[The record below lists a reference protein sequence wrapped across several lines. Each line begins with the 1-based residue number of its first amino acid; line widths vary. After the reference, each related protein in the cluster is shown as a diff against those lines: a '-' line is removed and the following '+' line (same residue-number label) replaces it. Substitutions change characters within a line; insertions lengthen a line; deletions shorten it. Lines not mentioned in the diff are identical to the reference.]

1 MWGNHFSVKEDLKPS
16 FIDPAAD
23 LKHIHLRRG
32 PDVGVRESNFSDEGT
47 TGGLWKFF
55 SIPDKEKFMIRETI
69 YKGTIHRLR
78 HAVCALGFLIS
89 LVTLPAFGQHI
100 HQLSYTGSTWVDEQ
114 LPSAQTTVITSIVS
128 ILTTPNNQAH
138 VYYFAGGGEFGDVH
152 QLFYNGT
159 NWADEDLTAKTGASQ
174 TNPFSVTAFS
184 VGNYQ
189 YVYYLGLYGHLHQ
202 LLYNNS
208 GWADTDLTEITGGP
222 QARGQLVAFTTGSPA
237 VHVFYTEAD
246 NNDVRQIFTTNGTN
260 WQDQDLTAA
269 TGGATVGGEGVYGFN
284 IGNYQ
289 YIYFLDGSGH
299 VHQFLYNNLNW
310 SDEDLTALT
319 KSLPSQFGNR
329 VAAFVVPGTKKLRVY
344 VQAENLHILQLS
356 STNNVKWSS
365 SDLTKKTKAPS
376 PGYPGTPIAG
386 FASANN
392 QLQVYYDSEQSHIN
406 QFLLPAHA
414 TTWQNSDLM
423 PGPIGGVAAN
433 SGIAGFSLQN
443 LPYVFYE
450 GD

>member
-1 MWGNHFSVKEDLKPS
+1 
-16 FIDPAAD
+16 
-23 LKHIHLRRG
+23 
-32 PDVGVRESNFSDEGT
+32 
-47 TGGLWKFF
+47 
-55 SIPDKEKFMIRETI
+55 MIRKTTC
-69 YKGTIHRLR
+69 KTALNRLL
-78 HAVCALGFLIS
+78 HAVCALGFL
-89 LVTLPAFGQHI
+89 LPLAALPTFGQHV
-100 HQLSYTGSTWVDEQ
+100 HQLSYNGSAWVDEQ
-114 LPSAQTTVITSIVS
+114 LPSAQTTVITSIAS
-128 ILTTPNNQAH
+128 ILTTPNNQGH
-138 VYYFAGGGEFGDVH
+138 VYYFAVDSADVH

-159 NWADEDLTAKTGASQ
+159 NWADEDLTADTGAPQ
-174 TNPFSVTAFS
+174 ANPFSVAAFS

-189 YVYYLGLYGHLHQ
+189 YVYYVDLYGHVHQ

-222 QARGQLVAFTTGSPA
+222 QARGQLVAFTTSPA
-237 VHVFYTEAD
+237 VHVFYTEGD
-246 NNDVRQIFTTNGTN
+246 NNDVHQIFNTNGTN
-260 WQDQDLTAA
+260 WQDQDLTAV
-269 TGGATVGGEGVYGFN
+269 TGGATVGGEGVSGFN

-289 YIYFLDGSGH
+289 YIYFLNSAGH

-344 VQAENLHILQLS
+344 VQAENLHNLQLS

-376 PGYPGTPIAG
+376 PGYLGTSIAG

-406 QFLLPAHA
+406 QFLLPAHT

-423 PGPIGGVAAN
+423 PGPIGGAVAN

-443 LPYVFYE
+443 LPFVFYE